1 MSIENETSDQIV
13 RMILQGSEVVLRLSG
28 EAGMKTA
35 QMIYNALKGDLTT
48 KGRATFWEFLKSG
61 KEQKLFQIPDTH
73 LKAFTMASKKFGFPF
88 VILKDKTKKDGMTTI
103 LAYATDASKVD
114 RVIDM
119 LGVNVKTVET
129 LNTELIAAN
138 EEYVKAMEPKL
149 KVPFRLIDGIPE
161 TPTKDKRLLAELQK
175 YAAKMKQFGPQVVDP
190 VSLVVKENGRYEI
203 IQGQGAK
210 RIMALRLAG
219 YNEVVADI
227 MIPKN
232 KVQVRAENVG
242 ERPPQERSETRKEPE
257 KPAPEKPN
265 PTKEEPQSIN
275 PTMARTSKDPAS
287 GQSFEQKS
295 RKGEDKMP
303 LGDPEKRPSVRKKL
317 EEAKVISAERQA
329 AKDLAKTLGR
339 SAKKSNPR

>member
-1 MSIENETSDQIV
+1 MSIENETSDQVV
-13 RMILQGSEVVLRLSG
+13 RMILQGSEIVLRISG

-61 KEQKLFQIPDTH
+61 KEQKLFQVPESE
-73 LKAFTMASKKFGFPF
+73 LKAFTLASKKFGFPF
-88 VILKDKTKKDGMTTI
+88 VILKDKNRKDGLITI

-114 RVIDM
+114 RVIDN
-119 LGVNVKTVET
+119 LKINVQTVET
-129 LNTELIAAN
+129 LNTELKVAN

-161 TPTKDKRLLAELQK
+161 TPTNDKRQLAELQK
-175 YAAKMKQFGPQVVDP
+175 YASSIKKLGLQVVDP

-219 YNEVVADI
+219 YNDVVADI

-242 ERPPQERSETRKEPE
+242 ERPPQERSETPKAPE
-257 KPAPEKPN
+257 KPETEKPN

-295 RKGEDKMP
+295 KRDEDKMP

-317 EEAKVISAERQA
+317 EKAKEIAAEKQA